1 MVASSPLDR
10 RKADDRRRR
19 LLFAWAVTFP
29 AWVIVFVVVGVF
41 MGDVVGGL
49 RTGALFGA
57 VMGGLGSIPTGRGGG
72 SVSSSN
78 YVDSGFASDASCGDN
93 GGGGDGSHC

>member
-1 MVASSPLDR
+1 M
-10 RKADDRRRR
+10 
-19 LLFAWAVTFP
+19 TFP
-29 AWVIVFVVVGVF
+29 AWVIVFVVIGVF
-41 MGDVVGGL
+41 LDDVIGGL

-57 VMGGLGSIPTGRGGG
+57 VMAGLGSIPPGRGGG

-78 YVDSGFASDASCGDN
+78 YVDSGFASDASCGDS